1 MKVEER
7 KKFCSFTLKYEIV
20 QNNLKS
26 GLYIME
32 QFFYDVTAFDT
43 STSLYT
49 GGTFNYIFLYFH
61 EYLIQHSLKSGG
73 TKGHIRWVKVPGT
86 APY

>member
-32 QFFYDVTAFDT
+32 QFFYDVTEHSIPVLHYIQGVLLT
-43 STSLYT
+43 
-49 GGTFNYIFLYFH
+49 TFLAHPAI
-61 EYLIQHSLKSGG
+61 
-73 TKGHIRWVKVPGT
+73 GHVSFCHG
-86 APY
+86 